1 VNGDD
6 ARVERRRRRIA
17 WAVRVGAVLL
27 RLLARTWRFREI
39 DGEHM
44 RGLRRRAEPYIAVF
58 WHGELLPLLWWHR
71 NQGVALLISEHGDG
85 EIIARVARSLGYELV
100 RGSSTRGAERALL
113 ELIRVV
119 SSGSAI
125 GISPDGPRGPA
136 HTFASGALIVS
147 HRSRAPIILVAA
159 SASRAWRLRSWDRFL
174 IPKPF
179 ARVTVA
185 YAEPQ
190 AVAADSARAAAAQ
203 APRFQEALL
212 SLGSN
217 IGA

>member
-1 VNGDD
+1 MSGDD
-6 ARVERRRRRIA
+6 ARTRRRSRRIA
-17 WAVRVGAVLL
+17 WSVRAGAVLL

-39 DGEHM
+39 DGEYM
-44 RGLRRRAEPYIAVF
+44 RGMRRRGEPYIAVL
-58 WHGELLPLLWWHR
+58 WHGELLPLLWWHK

-85 EIIARVARSLGYELV
+85 EIIARVARSIGYELV
-100 RGSSTRGAERALL
+100 RGSSSRGADRALL

-119 SSGSAI
+119 SSGRAI
-125 GISPDGPRGPA
+125 GITPDGPRGPE
-136 HTFASGALIVS
+136 HTFAAGALLVS
-147 HRSRAPIILVAA
+147 QRSRAPIILVRA
-159 SASRAWRLRSWDRFL
+159 SASRSWRLRSWDRFV

-190 AVAADSARAAAAQ
+190 TVVADSARDAAAQ

-212 SLGSN
+212 SLGSS